1 MRIMVCIKAVYDTRL
16 PLVVSNSRAVPDDSQ
31 PVYEM
36 SAASRAALEWGLRL
50 KGSTDCQL
58 VVLVVG
64 GQEAES
70 VLRSS
75 LALGVDL
82 ALHLT
87 PAGDPVSDLWAA
99 AGQVVSEVQARGIDL
114 VLCGDGAFGPFLAEA
129 LNWPQVTRVIHLETS
144 TTGEI
149 HARRLLERGDREEVR
164 GSLPA
169 VITVNPSGCE
179 VTYIS
184 QLRQQGAAHLPI
196 ERISCPASLPAIPE
210 LQQVEI
216 NLPKPRPRRMA
227 APAAGMS
234 AAQRMSFL
242 MGGGQ
247 TRGGS
252 KENRLV
258 EGHPEQAAEK
268 ILQFLKERGFL

>member
-1 MRIMVCIKAVYDTRL
+1 MRILVCVKAVYDTRL
-16 PLVVSNSRAVPDDSQ
+16 PLVVSNSSVAPDESQ

-36 SAASRAALEWGLRL
+36 SASSRAALEWGLRL
-50 KGSTDCQL
+50 KRYADCQL
-58 VVLVVG
+58 TALAVG

-82 ALHLT
+82 ALHLVADRNT
-87 PAGDPVSDLWAA
+87 APSAWNAA
-99 AGQVVSEVQARGIDL
+99 EWVASEVQARRIDL

-144 TTGEI
+144 TTREI
-149 HARRLLERGDREEVR
+149 HARRLLERGDREKVR

-169 VITVNPSGCE
+169 VVTFNPAGGE
-179 VTYIS
+179 VTYVS
-184 QLRQQGAAHLPI
+184 QLRLQGVKHMPI
-196 ERISCPASLPAIPE
+196 ERISCPAALPTMPE

-216 NLPKPRPRRMA
+216 NQPKPRPRRMA

-247 TRGGS
+247 ARGGG

-258 EGHPEQAAEK
+258 EGDPEQAAEK

>member
-1 MRIMVCIKAVYDTRL
+1 MRILVCLKPVYDTRL
-16 PLVVSNSRAVPDDSQ
+16 PLVIGNARVVPEDSQ

-36 SAASRAALEWGLRL
+36 SSSSRAALEWGLRI
-50 KGSTDCQL
+50 KQSTGCQL
-58 VVLVVG
+58 AALAVG
-64 GQEAES
+64 GQEAEA

-87 PAGDPVSDLWAA
+87 CAGEPVFDLWAT
-99 AGQVVSEVQARGIDL
+99 AGQAADEVQARGIEL
-114 VLCGDGAFGPFLAEA
+114 VLCGDGAFGPFLAES
-129 LNWPQVTRVIHLETS
+129 LNWPQLTRVVHLETS
-144 TTGEI
+144 IAGEI
-149 HARRLLERGDREEVR
+149 DAMRLLERGDREEVR
-164 GSLPA
+164 STLPA
-169 VITVNPSGCE
+169 VITFNPSGGE
-179 VTYIS
+179 VTYVS
-184 QLRQQGAAHLPI
+184 QLRLQGAAHLPM
-196 ERISCPASLPAIPE
+196 ERISCPAALPAMPE

-227 APAAGMS
+227 APAAGLS

-247 TRGGS
+247 ARQGA

-258 EGHPEQAAEK
+258 EGDPDQAAEK